1 MKIFHAFVL
10 IIFFSCNSLLSN
22 EIKIVY
28 VDIDKILN
36 QSIAGKKIQKQLEQ
50 FNKKNISKYKKT
62 EAQLVEDEA
71 KIIKQKNILPKE
83 EFQKKIKELQK
94 NIVNFQTDVNKNKDT
109 LNKMRIEATA
119 KILEVLNLL
128 LSDYASKN
136 SISIIM
142 QKKNIVIG
150 KQDLDI
156 TKQMIELVNKKITEV
171 KLN

>member
-71 KIIKQKNILPKE
+71 KIIKQKNILSKE

>member
-71 KIIKQKNILPKE
+71 KIIKQKNILSKE

-142 QKKNIVIG
+142 QKKKYCNR
-150 KQDLDI
+150 K
-156 TKQMIELVNKKITEV
+156 TRS
-171 KLN
+171 